1 MEHLQSYIRKELEKI
16 PLPKVQQLDSLE
28 NLNVYRLLL
37 KEEGMLHSSKHGPI
51 PHPFEMCYTFFI
63 VNKIFVY
70 EICKSMHDE
79 TGITE

>member
-1 MEHLQSYIRKELEKI
+1 MEQLQSYIRKELEKI

-28 NLNVYRLLL
+28 SLNVYRLLL
-37 KEEGMLHSSKHGPI
+37 KEEGMLHSSKHGTI
-51 PHPFEMCYTFFI
+51 PTLLRCVYTFSI

-79 TGITE
+79 TRVIE